1 MGTRHWDD
9 HELIERLYGLG
20 PEDGH
25 LDECEHCAA
34 RFGAMLSAREHV
46 LAPPSVS
53 EELMTRQRLAIR
65 RSLETPGRNHRWL
78 PYGSAVATAAILLL
92 AVLLYRPAPAPK
104 ASRLPSDAEFFAEVY
119 SLARSSEPVA
129 VEPIHALFQEEQ

>member
-9 HELIERLYGLG
+9 DELIERLYGLG

-25 LDECEHCAA
+25 LDECEHCAGRMSA
-34 RFGAMLSAREHV
+34 LLGAREQV

-53 EELMTRQRLAIR
+53 EEWMARQRLAIR
-65 RSLETPGRNHRWL
+65 RSLDTPGRNRRWL
-78 PYGSAVATAAILLL
+78 PYGSAVATAAVLLL

-104 ASRLPSDAEFFAEVY
+104 PPSDAEIFADVY
-119 SLARSSEPVA
+119 SLANSSEPLA
-129 VEPIHALFQEEQ
+129 AEPMHALFEEGQ

>member
-1 MGTRHWDD
+1 MGARHWDD

-25 LDECEHCAA
+25 LDECEHCTG
-34 RFGAMLSAREHV
+34 RMRSLLTAREHV

-53 EELMTRQRLAIR
+53 EEWMARQRLAIR
-65 RSLETPGRNHRWL
+65 RSMDTPGRNRRWL
-78 PYGSAVATAAILLL
+78 PYGSAVATAAVLLL

-104 ASRLPSDAEFFAEVY
+104 PPSDAEIFADVY
-119 SLARSSEPVA
+119 SLASSSEPLA
-129 VEPIHALFQEEQ
+129 AEPMHALFEEGQ

>member
-1 MGTRHWDD
+1 MGSRHWDD

-25 LDECEHCAA
+25 LEECEHCAG
-34 RFGAMLSAREHV
+34 RFGALVSAREQV

-65 RSLETPGRNHRWL
+65 RSLETPARNRRWL
-78 PYGSAVATAAILLL
+78 SYGSVVATAAVLVL
-92 AVLLYRPAPAPK
+92 AVLLYRPAPAPTV
-104 ASRLPSDAEFFAEVY
+104 SESLSDAEFFAEVY

-129 VEPIHALFQEEQ
+129 AEPIHALFEEEQ

>member
-1 MGTRHWDD
+1 MGSRHWDD

-25 LDECEHCAA
+25 LDECEDCAG
-34 RFGAMLSAREHV
+34 RFGALISAREQI

-53 EELMTRQRLAIR
+53 EELMARQRLAIR
-65 RSLETPGRNHRWL
+65 RSLESPGRNYRWI
-78 PYGSAVATAAILLL
+78 PYGSVVATAAVLLL
-92 AVLLYRPAPAPK
+92 AVVLYRPAPAPK
-104 ASRLPSDAEFFAEVY
+104 VSGPLSDAEFFAEVY

-129 VEPIHALFQEEQ
+129 AEPMHALFEEEQ

>member
-1 MGTRHWDD
+1 MGSRHWDD

-20 PEDGH
+20 PVDGH
-25 LDECEHCAA
+25 LDECEHCAGRMSA
-34 RFGAMLSAREHV
+34 LVSAREQV

-65 RSLETPGRNHRWL
+65 RSLETPGGNYRWI
-78 PYGSAVATAAILLL
+78 PYGSAVAIAAVLLL

-104 ASRLPSDAEFFAEVY
+104 VSGPLSDAEFFAEVY

-129 VEPIHALFQEEQ
+129 AEPMHALFEEEQ

>member
-1 MGTRHWDD
+1 MGSRHWDA

-25 LDECEHCAA
+25 LDECEHCAGRMSA
-34 RFGAMLSAREHV
+34 LVAAREHV

-53 EELMTRQRLAIR
+53 EELMVRQRLAIR
-65 RSLETPGRNHRWL
+65 RSLETPAMNRRWL
-78 PYGSAVATAAILLL
+78 PYVSAMATTAVLLV

-104 ASRLPSDAEFFAEVY
+104 ASGRPSDAEFFAEVY
-119 SLARSSEPVA
+119 SLARSSEPA
-129 VEPIHALFQEEQ
+129 AAEPIHALFEEEQ

>member
-1 MGTRHWDD
+1 MGSRHWND

-25 LDECEHCAA
+25 LDECERCAGRWSA
-34 RFGAMLSAREHV
+34 LVSAREQA
-46 LAPPSVS
+46 LAPSCVS
-53 EELMTRQRLAIR
+53 EELLARQRLAIL
-65 RSLETPGRNHRWL
+65 RSLETPGIHRRWL
-78 PYGSAVATAAILLL
+78 PFGSAVATAAVLLL

-104 ASRLPSDAEFFAEVY
+104 ASESSSDAEFFAEVY

-129 VEPIHALFQEEQ
+129 AEPMHALFEEEQ